1 MSNPAEPKFHWQDLA
16 EVAIGAC
23 ILAFPVAVTEE
34 IWALGAELSLGRVLV
49 FAVVSIFLLAIVI
62 YVVHGHEGLP
72 LTHKGFL
79 LRLVVTY
86 AVPFLISAL
95 LLFGIDRL
103 DLFQDP
109 LIAFK
114 RTILVAF
121 PATFAA
127 TALDSF
133 AHRSRYRQ

>member
-1 MSNPAEPKFHWQDLA
+1 MSNPAEPTFQWRDLA

-34 IWALGAELSLGRVLV
+34 IWALGAELSLGRVLGL
-49 FAVVSIFLLAIVI
+49 AVASVFLLAIVI
-62 YVVHGHEGLP
+62 YVVHRHEGFP
-72 LTHKGFL
+72 LTHKAFL

-86 AVPFLISAL
+86 AVTLLISAL
-95 LLFGIDRL
+95 TLLSIDQL
-103 DLFQDP
+103 ELFQDP

-127 TALDSF
+127 TAVDSF
-133 AHRSRYRQ
+133 AHRS

>member
-1 MSNPAEPKFHWQDLA
+1 MSNPAEPKFHWRDLG

-34 IWALGAELSLGRVLV
+34 IWALGSELSLGRVLGLAAASV
-49 FAVVSIFLLAIVI
+49 FLLAIVI
-62 YVVHGHEGLP
+62 YVVHRHEGLP
-72 LTHKGFL
+72 LTHKAFL

-86 AVPFLISAL
+86 AVTLSISAL
-95 LLFGIDRL
+95 TLLSIDQL
-103 DLFQDP
+103 DFFQDP

-127 TALDSF
+127 TAVDSF
-133 AHRSRYRQ
+133 PHRS